1 MVEGNADTIK
11 KEKEEKEWSKYYR
24 FEVRDPEG
32 VLIDSDLV
40 RGSKA
45 AIGRVKI
52 SGKRVDEARLSVYD
66 INGEIIFSAS

>member
-1 MVEGNADTIK
+1 MAEGNTDTIRRK
-11 KEKEEKEWSKYYR
+11 KEDEKWEKYYR
-24 FEVRDPEG
+24 FEVRDTEG
-32 VLIDSDLV
+32 MLIDSDLV

-52 SGKRVDEARLSVYD
+52 SGKRVDEAKLSVYD